1 MVDVASWLRALGTM
15 VWVGAPWVPEKTP
28 LPVGAMMRDAILRN
42 QLFLGTVNSAS
53 IDFKAAFETLHW
65 FVDQSIS
72 TERLITE
79 RTTLEKSLP
88 LYRTRPRNGIKSV
101 VTF

>member
-1 MVDVASWLRALGTM
+1 M
-15 VWVGAPWVPEKTP
+15 VWVGAPWVPEKTS

-53 IDFKAAFETLHW
+53 TDFEAAFETLYW
-65 FVDQSIS
+65 FVRQGIS
-72 TERLITE
+72 AERLITE
-79 RTTLEKSLP
+79 RITLEKSLP
-88 LYRTRPRNGIKSV
+88 LYMTRPGNGIKSV